1 MKKNSWQDKVFVIK
15 ETLTDKYLLPETKL
29 AVIYGI
35 LSNVNGKIEIE
46 QFCNDIGVSKYK
58 MKKVEKQLVE
68 LGILKISDI

>member
-35 LSNVNGKIEIE
+35 LSNVDGKIEIE
-46 QFCNDIGVSKYK
+46 QFCMDIGISKYK

-68 LGILKISDI
+68 LEILKISDI

>member
-35 LSNVNGKIEIE
+35 LSNVDGKVEIE
-46 QFCNDIGVSKYK
+46 QFCRDIGISKYK
-58 MKKVEKQLVE
+58 MNKVEKQLVE

>member
-35 LSNVNGKIEIE
+35 LSNVDGKVEIE
-46 QFCNDIGVSKYK
+46 QFCRDIGISKYK

>member
-46 QFCNDIGVSKYK
+46 QFCMDIGISKYK

>member
-29 AVIYGI
+29 VVIYGI
-35 LSNVNGKIEIE
+35 LSNINGKIEIE